1 MNIKIIFAVLSS
13 IVGISCFIPYILDI
27 FKGKTKPHS
36 YSWFIW
42 TVLQTIGAISMFSIG
57 AGLGVVSISI
67 GAILC
72 GFVFILSLKY
82 GTHNIKTFDVVC
94 LVGSLIA
101 IIFYFF
107 LHSPILSIL
116 IITLVDFVGF
126 LPTMRKAYEE
136 PQTETISSYAL
147 SSFSS
152 ILALFAFSVFTF
164 SNSIYL
170 ISLIITNATCA
181 GIIFIRKMILKQ
193 N

>member
-101 IIFYFF
+101 IFFYFF
-107 LHSPILSIL
+107 LHSPHL
-116 IITLVDFVGF
+116 INFNN
-126 LPTMRKAYEE
+126 YY
-136 PQTETISSYAL
+136 S
-147 SSFSS
+147 
-152 ILALFAFSVFTF
+152 
-164 SNSIYL
+164 
-170 ISLIITNATCA
+170 
-181 GIIFIRKMILKQ
+181 
-193 N
+193 